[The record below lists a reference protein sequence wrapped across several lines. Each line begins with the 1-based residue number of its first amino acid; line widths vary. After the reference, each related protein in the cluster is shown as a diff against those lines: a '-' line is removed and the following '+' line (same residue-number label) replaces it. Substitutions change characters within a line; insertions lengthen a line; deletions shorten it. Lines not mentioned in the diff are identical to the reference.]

1 MKFKWKKRYTIAVI
15 VAIVGALLTVLS
27 YFATDTR
34 SRVDVAVITD
44 SKIKDTLIE
53 KSEDVYKNAD
63 ETRQQILHL
72 KFYRVST
79 RAKLTRLKTCII
91 LRN

>member
-27 YFATDTR
+27 YFATDIYHKD
-34 SRVDVAVITD
+34 DVAVITD

-63 ETRQQILHL
+63 ETRQQI
-72 KFYRVST
+72 YRVST

>member
-27 YFATDTR
+27 YFATDIYHKD
-34 SRVDVAVITD
+34 DVAVITD

-53 KSEDVYKNAD
+53 KVKMCIKMRMKLAS
-63 ETRQQILHL
+63 
-72 KFYRVST
+72 KFCT
-79 RAKLTRLKTCII
+79 
-91 LRN
+91 